1 MAYRLNK
8 TGREIEQLLEKVATM
23 ESDVYVAPFN
33 TDDIVNALEDGVT
46 GGQRMDLTSLVD
58 AVDAGKVVVIKRDEK
73 VDGIMLGCDRSY
85 NALVYLVSVGRV
97 VEMQFTENI
106 ITFKA
111 KEANPFK
118 NASGIPMFRDGGPG
132 LIINAGEWIDYTEIF
147 TTSPITALE
156 FGTLP
161 RILPGESKTL
171 TVYVT
176 NANNM
181 TISSGESV
189 AVLIGVNVK
198 PKSGA
203 CKVVAT
209 CARGMRGKV
218 YLIVETT
225 AL

>member
-8 TGREIEQLLEKVATM
+8 TGREIEQLLDKMATM

-33 TDDIVNALEDGVT
+33 TEDIVNAFENGIR
-46 GGQRMDLTSLVD
+46 GGLQMDLTSLID
-58 AVDAGKVVVIKRDEK
+58 ALDAGKVVVIKSGEK
-73 VDGIMLGCDRSY
+73 VDGIMLGCDSSY
-85 NALVYLVSVGRV
+85 EALVYLVSLGMVF
-97 VEMQFTENI
+97 EMQFTENAMS
-106 ITFKA
+106 FKA
-111 KEANPFK
+111 KDANPFK

-132 LIINAGEWIDYTEIF
+132 LLINAGEWIDYTEIF
-147 TTSPITALE
+147 TTSPITVLE
-156 FGTLP
+156 FTTLP
-161 RILPGESKTL
+161 RILPGQSKTL

-181 TISSGESV
+181 SITSGDSV
-189 AVLIGVNVK
+189 AVMVGFKDK

-209 CARGMRGKV
+209 YARGMRGEEC
-218 YLIVETT
+218 LIAETT